1 MLAKRPA
8 QTTLIRRLHAGI
20 ATDPPG
26 DSMTSTSSLP
36 RRPRWRS
43 LALLALILAPL
54 LWPLER
60 LAEHYYRNEL
70 LSQNRQT
77 LDLYVANLL
86 GTLHRYETLPQIL
99 GDLPGLRATLA
110 NPQDSAAQ
118 NNANQL
124 LMNIS
129 QQTGAEVI
137 YLMAP
142 NGDTLAASNWDK
154 RDSFVGR
161 NFAFRPYFSNA
172 MAGNLGRFFG
182 LGTTSAKRGYFF
194 AAAVRE
200 GNTVIGVLVVKV
212 DLDLTETLWGKTPE
226 QLLVTDHN
234 GVVILTSNP
243 NWRFRATRP
252 LSEEEKQAIVAIQPY
267 PTRDPRPLQL
277 DDNGWLTQTQH
288 IDETGWSVS
297 ILAPKVLV
305 SRPVRTVVAIGGAT
319 LLVVMLLLGIM
330 MQRRRHYLDRIN
342 FEGKARRDL
351 EVRVVERTAD
361 LEGLNRRLRQEVLER
376 EHAQQ
381 ELFRAQDEL
390 VQAGKL
396 SALGTMS
403 ASISHE
409 LNQPLAAIR
418 SYAENAE
425 VLLDHQ
431 RTDDAR
437 GNLKLISE
445 LTGRMASIIAHLRAF
460 ARRDRHAPESVALQP
475 ALDDALALL
484 AKRRRAMDVEL
495 IRDLPDATL
504 WVQAG
509 ETRLRQVLGNLLAN
523 ALDALTEKGPP
534 RKLWISAEHNAEG
547 VNLYI
552 RDNGP
557 GFSREALE
565 HAREPFFTTK
575 TRTQG
580 LGLGLAICDTLM
592 RALGGELLFANHPEG
607 GALLTLRMRTG
618 ASGVSLQP
626 PEDLSA

>member
-1 MLAKRPA
+1 MI
-8 QTTLIRRLHAGI
+8 TTSKL
-20 ATDPPG
+20 PP
-26 DSMTSTSSLP
+26 
-36 RRPRWRS
+36 RPRWRS
-43 LALLALILAPL
+43 LALLAILLAPL
-54 LWPLER
+54 LWPLEH
-60 LAEHYYRNEL
+60 LAERYYRNEL
-70 LSQNRQT
+70 ISQNRQT

-99 GDLPGLRATLA
+99 SQLPALRAALA
-110 NPQDSAAQ
+110 APQDASTINAA
-118 NNANQL
+118 NL
-124 LMNIS
+124 LLQEICR
-129 QQTGAEVI
+129 QTGAEVM
-137 YLMAP
+137 YLMGP
-142 NGDTLAASNWDK
+142 DGTTLAASNWDK
-154 RDSFVGR
+154 RDSFLGR
-161 NFAFRPYFSNA
+161 NFAFRPYFNDA

-182 LGTTSAKRGYFF
+182 LGTTSGKRGYFF
-194 AAAVRE
+194 ASAVRNE
-200 GNTVIGVLVVKV
+200 NQVIGALVVKV
-212 DLDLTETLWGKTPE
+212 DLDHTETLWGKTPE
-226 QLLVTDHN
+226 QLLLTDHN

-243 NWRFRATRP
+243 EWRFRATRA

-267 PTRDPRPLQL
+267 PTRDPRPLL
-277 DDNGWLTQTQH
+277 LNEKAWLTQTQH
-288 IDETGWSVS
+288 IDETGWSVN
-297 ILAPKVLV
+297 ILAPRALID
-305 SRPVRTVVAIGGAT
+305 RPVRTVVAVGGAT

-330 MQRRRHYLDRIN
+330 IQRRRHYLDRIA
-342 FEGKARRDL
+342 FEAKARREL
-351 EVRVVERTAD
+351 EVRVIERTSD
-361 LEGLNRRLRQEVLER
+361 LEGLNSRLKQEVLER
-376 EHAQQ
+376 EQAQQ
-381 ELFRAQDEL
+381 ELVRAQDEL
-390 VQAGKL
+390 VQASKL

-425 VLLDHQ
+425 VLLDHG

-484 AKRRRAMDVEL
+484 AKRRRAMEVEL

-534 RKLWISAEHNAEG
+534 RKLWLSAEQTPEG
-547 VNLYI
+547 VNLFI

-557 GFSREALE
+557 GFSQEALA

-592 RALGGELLFANHPEG
+592 RALGGELLFANHPSG
-607 GALLTLRMRTG
+607 GALLTLRLRAG

>member
-1 MLAKRPA
+1 M
-8 QTTLIRRLHAGI
+8 TT
-20 ATDPPG
+20 
-26 DSMTSTSSLP
+26 SLP

-60 LAEHYYRNEL
+60 LAEHYYRSEL

-86 GTLHRYETLPQIL
+86 GTLHRYEVLPQIL
-99 GDLPGLRATLA
+99 GDLPGLRTMLA
-110 NPQDSAAQ
+110 NPQDKQ
-118 NNANQL
+118 TQEQANQL
-124 LMNIS
+124 LMNTAR
-129 QQTGAEVI
+129 QTGAEVI

-154 RDSFVGR
+154 QDSFVGR

-194 AAAVRE
+194 AAAVRD

-277 DDNGWLTQTQH
+277 DENGWLTQTQQ
-288 IDETGWSVS
+288 IDETGWSVN
-297 ILAPKVLV
+297 ILAPKILV

-342 FEGKARRDL
+342 FEAQARREL
-351 EVRVVERTAD
+351 EARVIERTSD

-534 RKLWISAEHNAEG
+534 RKLWISAEHSAEG
-547 VNLYI
+547 VNLFI

>member
-1 MLAKRPA
+1 M
-8 QTTLIRRLHAGI
+8 QTMITTSKL
-20 ATDPPG
+20 PP
-26 DSMTSTSSLP
+26 
-36 RRPRWRS
+36 RPRWRS
-43 LALLALILAPL
+43 LALLAILLAPL
-54 LWPLER
+54 LWPLEH
-60 LAEHYYRNEL
+60 LAERYYRNEL
-70 LSQNRQT
+70 ISQNRQT
-77 LDLYVANLL
+77 LDLFVANLL

-99 GDLPGLRATLA
+99 SQLPALRAALA
-110 NPQDSAAQ
+110 APQDARTINAA
-118 NNANQL
+118 NL
-124 LMNIS
+124 LLQEIS
-129 QQTGAEVI
+129 RQTGAEVM
-137 YLMAP
+137 YLMGP
-142 NGDTLAASNWDK
+142 DGTTLAASNWDK
-154 RDSFVGR
+154 RDSFLGR
-161 NFAFRPYFSNA
+161 NFAFRPYFNDA

-182 LGTTSAKRGYFF
+182 LGTTSGKRGYFF
-194 AAAVRE
+194 ASAVRNE
-200 GNTVIGVLVVKV
+200 NQVIGALVVKV
-212 DLDLTETLWGKTPE
+212 DLDHTETLWGKTPE
-226 QLLVTDHN
+226 QLLLTDHN

-243 NWRFRATRP
+243 DWRFRATRA
-252 LSEEEKQAIVAIQPY
+252 LSEEEKQAIIAIQPY
-267 PTRDPRPLQL
+267 PTRDPRPLL
-277 DDNGWLTQTQH
+277 LNEKAWLTQTHH
-288 IDETGWSVS
+288 IDETGWSVN
-297 ILAPKVLV
+297 ILAPRVLID
-305 SRPVRTVVAIGGAT
+305 RPVRTVVAVGGAT

-330 MQRRRHYLDRIN
+330 IQRRRHYLDRIA
-342 FEGKARRDL
+342 FEAKARREL
-351 EVRVVERTAD
+351 EVRVIERTSD
-361 LEGLNRRLRQEVLER
+361 LEGLNSRLKQEVLER
-376 EHAQQ
+376 EQAQQ
-381 ELFRAQDEL
+381 ELVRAQDEL
-390 VQAGKL
+390 VQASKL

-425 VLLDHQ
+425 VLLDHG

-484 AKRRRAMDVEL
+484 AKRRRAMEVEL

-509 ETRLRQVLGNLLAN
+509 ETRLRQVLGNVLAN

-534 RKLWISAEHNAEG
+534 RKLWLSAEQTPEG
-547 VNLYI
+547 VNLFI

-557 GFSREALE
+557 GFSQEALA

-592 RALGGELLFANHPEG
+592 RALGGELLFANHPGG
-607 GALLTLRMRTG
+607 GALLTLRLRAG

>member
-1 MLAKRPA
+1 MTMTPA
-8 QTTLIRRLHAGI
+8 L
-20 ATDPPG
+20 PP
-26 DSMTSTSSLP
+26 
-36 RRPRWRS
+36 RPRWRS
-43 LALLALILAPL
+43 LAILAICLAPL
-54 LWPLER
+54 LWPLEH
-60 LAEHYYRNEL
+60 LAERYYRNVL
-70 LSQNRQT
+70 ANQNRQT

-99 GDLPGLRATLA
+99 GNLPALRGALADPKDAATLEKA
-110 NPQDSAAQ
+110 NH
-118 NNANQL
+118 L
-124 LMNIS
+124 LSDITR
-129 QQTGAEVI
+129 QTGADVM
-137 YLMAP
+137 YLMDA
-142 NGDTLAASNWDK
+142 NGLTLAASNSEHK
-154 RDSFVGR
+154 DSFIGR
-161 NFAFRPYFSNA
+161 NFSFRPYFIDA
-172 MAGNLGRFFG
+172 LAGRTGRFFG

-194 AAAVRE
+194 AGPVSDGER
-200 GNTVIGVLVVKV
+200 VIGVLVVKV
-212 DLDLTETLWGKTPE
+212 DLDHTETLWGKTPE
-226 QLLVTDHN
+226 QLLLTDQS

-243 NWRFRATRP
+243 EWRFRATRD
-252 LSEEEKQAIVAIQPY
+252 LTDDEKKAIVSIQSY
-267 PTRDPRPLQL
+267 PTRDPRPLRI
-277 DDNGWLTQTQH
+277 DENAWLTQTQA
-288 IDETGWSVS
+288 IDETGWNVN
-297 ILAPKVLV
+297 ILAPRALLD
-305 SRPVRTVVAIGGAT
+305 RQVRTVVAIGGAA
-319 LLVVMLLLGIM
+319 LLVLMLLLGLM
-330 MQRRRHYLDRIN
+330 MQRRRHYLDRIA
-342 FEGKARRDL
+342 FEAKARREL
-351 EVRVVERTAD
+351 EMRVIERTSD
-361 LEGLNRRLRQEVLER
+361 LEGLNSRLRQEVLER
-376 EHAQQ
+376 EQAQQ
-381 ELFRAQDEL
+381 ELVQAQDEL
-390 VQAGKL
+390 VQTSKL
-396 SALGTMS
+396 TALGTMS

-431 RTDDAR
+431 RTEEAR

-484 AKRRRAMDVEL
+484 AKRRRAMEVEL

-534 RKLWISAEHNAEG
+534 RRLWISAEQTAQG

-557 GFSREALE
+557 GFSEEALAR
-565 HAREPFFTTK
+565 AREPFFTTK

-592 RALGGELLFANHPEG
+592 RALGGELLFANHPSG
-607 GALLTLRMRTG
+607 GAVLTLRLCAG
-618 ASGVSLQP
+618 ASGANLQP

>member
-1 MLAKRPA
+1 M
-8 QTTLIRRLHAGI
+8 TMNSTL
-20 ATDPPG
+20 PP
-26 DSMTSTSSLP
+26 
-36 RRPRWRS
+36 RPRWRS
-43 LALLALILAPL
+43 LALLALCLAPL
-54 LWPLER
+54 LWPLEH
-60 LAEHYYRNEL
+60 LAERYYRNEL
-70 LSQNRQT
+70 VSQNRQT

-99 GDLPGLRATLA
+99 SQLPDLPAVLKA
-110 NPQDSAAQ
+110 PQDNARQQTANHLLQ
-118 NNANQL
+118 NIAH
-124 LMNIS
+124 
-129 QQTGAEVI
+129 QTGAEVM
-137 YLMAP
+137 YLMNAE
-142 NGDTLAASNWDK
+142 GTTLAASNWDK
-154 RDSFVGR
+154 HDSFLGR
-161 NFAFRPYFSNA
+161 NFAFRPYFSEA

-194 AAAVRE
+194 ASAVRD
-200 GNTVIGVLVVKV
+200 GDKVIGVLVVKI
-212 DLDLTETLWGKTPE
+212 DLDHTENLWGKTPE
-226 QLLVTDHN
+226 QLLLTDHN
-234 GVVILTSNP
+234 GVVILTSRP
-243 NWRFRATRP
+243 EWRFRATRA
-252 LSEEEKQAIVAIQPY
+252 LSEVEKQAIIAIQPY

-277 DDNGWLTQTQH
+277 DEKAWLTQNQQ
-288 IDETGWSVS
+288 IAETGWSVN
-297 ILAPKVLV
+297 ILAPRALID
-305 SRPVRTVVAIGGAT
+305 RPVRTVVAIGGAA

-330 MQRRRHYLDRIN
+330 IQRRRHYLDRIA
-342 FEGKARRDL
+342 FEAKARREL
-351 EVRVVERTAD
+351 EIRVVERTSD
-361 LEGLNRRLRQEVLER
+361 LEGLNSRLRQEVLER
-376 EHAQQ
+376 EQAQQ
-381 ELFRAQDEL
+381 ELVRAQDEL
-390 VQAGKL
+390 VQASKL

-425 VLLDHQ
+425 ILLDHS

-437 GNLKLISE
+437 GNLKQIGE

-484 AKRRRAMDVEL
+484 AKRRRAMEVEL

-534 RKLWISAEHNAEG
+534 RRVWISAEQTPEG
-547 VNLYI
+547 VNLFI

-557 GFSREALE
+557 GFTQDALAR
-565 HAREPFFTTK
+565 AREPFFTTK

-592 RALGGELLFANHPEG
+592 RALGGELLFDNHPTG
-607 GALLTLRMRTG
+607 GALLTLRLRDG
-618 ASGVSLQP
+618 ASGVNLQP

>member
-1 MLAKRPA
+1 ML
-8 QTTLIRRLHAGI
+8 
-20 ATDPPG
+20 
-26 DSMTSTSSLP
+26 MNSTLP

-43 LALLALILAPL
+43 LALLALCLAPL
-54 LWPLER
+54 LWPLEH
-60 LAEHYYRNEL
+60 LAERYYRSEL
-70 LSQNRQT
+70 AGQNRQT

-86 GTLHRYETLPQIL
+86 GTLHRYEVLPQIL
-99 GDLPGLRATLA
+99 ADLPALRAAL
-110 NPQDSAAQ
+110 SAPDDGVTQ
-118 NNANQL
+118 GNANRL
-124 LMNIS
+124 LKNIS
-129 QQTGAEVI
+129 TQTGAEVM
-137 YLMAP
+137 YLMDVS
-142 NGDTLAASNWDK
+142 GKTLAASNWDK
-154 RDSFVGR
+154 HDSFVGR
-161 NFAFRPYFSNA
+161 NFAFRPYYIEA
-172 MAGNLGRFFG
+172 MAGRLGRFFG

-194 AAAVRE
+194 AAAVRDRE
-200 GNTVIGVLVVKV
+200 KVIGVLVVKV
-212 DLDLTETLWGKTPE
+212 DLDHTESLWGKTPE

-234 GVVILTSNP
+234 GVVILTSRQD
-243 NWRFRATRP
+243 WRFRATRP
-252 LSEEEKQAIVAIQPY
+252 LSDDESKAISAVQPY
-267 PTRDPRPLQL
+267 PTRDPKPLNL
-277 DDNGWLTQTQH
+277 DTNAWLTQTQT

-297 ILAPKVLV
+297 ILAPRTLID
-305 SRPVRTVVAIGGAT
+305 RPVRTVIAIGGAA
-319 LLVVMLLLGIM
+319 LLVLMLLLGLM
-330 MQRRRHYLDRIN
+330 MQRRRHYLDRIA
-342 FEGKARRDL
+342 FEAKARHEL
-351 EVRVVERTAD
+351 EGRVAERTSD

-376 EHAQQ
+376 EQAQQ
-381 ELFRAQDEL
+381 ELVRAQDDL

-425 VLLDHQ
+425 ILLDHQ

-484 AKRRRAMDVEL
+484 AKRRRSMEVEL
-495 IRDLPDATL
+495 IRDLPAATL
-504 WVQAG
+504 WVEAG

-534 RKLWISAEHNAEG
+534 RKLWLSAQATETG

-557 GFSREALE
+557 GFCMEALGR
-565 HAREPFFTTK
+565 AGEPFYTTK

-592 RALGGELLFANHPEG
+592 RAFGGELSFANHKEG
-607 GALLTLRMRTG
+607 GALITLKLRAG
-618 ASGVSLQP
+618 APGVSLQP
-626 PEDLSA
+626 SEDRSV

>member
-1 MLAKRPA
+1 MI
-8 QTTLIRRLHAGI
+8 TTSKL
-20 ATDPPG
+20 PP
-26 DSMTSTSSLP
+26 
-36 RRPRWRS
+36 RPRWRS
-43 LALLALILAPL
+43 LALLAILLAPL
-54 LWPLER
+54 LWPLEH
-60 LAEHYYRNEL
+60 LAERYYRNEL
-70 LSQNRQT
+70 VSQNRQT

-99 GDLPGLRATLA
+99 SQLPALRAALA
-110 NPQDSAAQ
+110 SPHDAQ
-118 NNANQL
+118 ALSTANQL
-124 LMNIS
+124 LQEIS
-129 QQTGAEVI
+129 HQTGAEVM
-137 YLMAP
+137 YLMSSD
-142 NGDTLAASNWDK
+142 GTTLAASNWDK

-161 NFAFRPYFSNA
+161 NFAFRPYFNDA

-194 AAAVRE
+194 ASAVRNE
-200 GNTVIGVLVVKV
+200 NQVIGALVVKV
-212 DLDLTETLWGKTPE
+212 DLDHTENLWGKTPE
-226 QLLVTDHN
+226 QLLLTDHN

-243 NWRFRATRP
+243 DWRFRATRA
-252 LSEEEKQAIVAIQPY
+252 LSDEEKQAIIAIQPY
-267 PTRDPRPLQL
+267 PTRDPRPLVL
-277 DDNGWLTQTQH
+277 NEKDWLTQTQH
-288 IDETGWSVS
+288 IDETGWSVN
-297 ILAPKVLV
+297 ILAPRVLID
-305 SRPVRTVVAIGGAT
+305 RPVRTVVAVGGAT

-330 MQRRRHYLDRIN
+330 IQRRRHYLDRIA
-342 FEGKARRDL
+342 FEAQARREL
-351 EVRVVERTAD
+351 EARVIERTSD
-361 LEGLNRRLRQEVLER
+361 LEGLNSRLKQEVLER
-376 EHAQQ
+376 EQAQQ
-381 ELFRAQDEL
+381 ELVRAQDEL
-390 VQAGKL
+390 VQASKL

-425 VLLDHQ
+425 VLLDHA

-437 GNLKLISE
+437 SNLKLINE

-484 AKRRRAMDVEL
+484 AKRRRAMEVEL

-509 ETRLRQVLGNLLAN
+509 ETRLRQVLGNVLAN

-534 RKLWISAEHNAEG
+534 RKLWLSAEQTPEG
-547 VNLYI
+547 VNLFI

-557 GFSREALE
+557 GFSLEALA

-592 RALGGELLFANHPEG
+592 RALGGELLFANHPSG
-607 GALLTLRMRTG
+607 GAVLTLRLRAG
-618 ASGVSLQP
+618 ASGVNLQP

>member
-1 MLAKRPA
+1 MTTT
-8 QTTLIRRLHAGI
+8 TTLPH
-20 ATDPPG
+20 
-26 DSMTSTSSLP
+26 
-36 RRPRWRS
+36 RPRWRS
-43 LALLALILAPL
+43 LALLALCLAPL
-54 LWPLER
+54 LWPLEH
-60 LAEHYYRNEL
+60 LAERYYRNEL
-70 LSQNRQT
+70 VSQNRQT

-99 GDLPGLRATLA
+99 SQLPDLPAVLKAPGDSERQIAA
-110 NPQDSAAQ
+110 NH
-118 NNANQL
+118 L
-124 LMNIS
+124 LQTIAR
-129 QQTGAEVI
+129 QTGAEVM
-137 YLMAP
+137 YLMSAD
-142 NGDTLAASNWDK
+142 GTTVAASNWDK

-161 NFAFRPYFSNA
+161 NFAFRPYFSEA
-172 MAGNLGRFFG
+172 MEGKLGRFFG

-194 AAAVRE
+194 ASAVRD
-200 GNTVIGVLVVKV
+200 GNTVIGVLVVKI
-212 DLDLTETLWGKTPE
+212 DLDHTETLWGKTPE
-226 QLLVTDHN
+226 QLLLTDHN
-234 GVVILTSNP
+234 GVVILTSRAE
-243 NWRFRATRP
+243 WRFRATRA
-252 LSEEEKQAIVAIQPY
+252 LSDTEEKAIVAVQPY
-267 PTRDPRPLQL
+267 PTRDPRPLQI
-277 DDNGWLTQTQH
+277 DEKAWLTQSQE
-288 IDETGWSVS
+288 IAETGWSVN
-297 ILAPKVLV
+297 ILAPRALID
-305 SRPVRTVVAIGGAT
+305 RPVRTVVAVGGAA
-319 LLVVMLLLGIM
+319 LLVLMLLLGIM
-330 MQRRRHYLDRIN
+330 IQRRRHYLDRIA
-342 FEGKARRDL
+342 FEAKARREL
-351 EVRVVERTAD
+351 ENRVVERTSD
-361 LEGLNRRLRQEVLER
+361 LEGLNSRLKQEVLER
-376 EHAQQ
+376 EQAQQ
-381 ELFRAQDEL
+381 ELVRAQDEL
-390 VQAGKL
+390 VQASKL

-425 VLLDHQ
+425 ILLDHA

-437 GNLKLISE
+437 GNLKLIGE

-484 AKRRRAMDVEL
+484 AKRRRSMEVEL

-534 RKLWISAEHNAEG
+534 RRIWISAEQTAAG
-547 VNLYI
+547 VNLFI

-557 GFSREALE
+557 GFTQEALA

-592 RALGGELLFANHPEG
+592 RALGGELLFANHPTG
-607 GALLTLRMRTG
+607 GALLTLRLRDG
-618 ASGVSLQP
+618 ASGVNLQP

>member
-1 MLAKRPA
+1 
-8 QTTLIRRLHAGI
+8 
-20 ATDPPG
+20 
-26 DSMTSTSSLP
+26 MTKTSSLP
-36 RRPRWRS
+36 PRPRWRS
-43 LALLALILAPL
+43 LALLAICLAPL
-54 LWPLER
+54 LWPLEH
-60 LAEHYYRNEL
+60 LAERYYRGVL
-70 LSQNRQT
+70 ASQNRQT

-99 GDLPGLRATLA
+99 GDLPALRAALETPGDRATLE
-110 NPQDSAAQ
+110 
-118 NNANQL
+118 NANHL
-124 LMNIS
+124 LSDITS
-129 QQTGAEVI
+129 QTGADVM
-137 YLMAP
+137 YLMDA
-142 NGDTLAASNWDK
+142 NGLTLAASNADQ

-161 NFAFRPYFSNA
+161 NFSFRPYFIDA
-172 MAGNLGRFFG
+172 RAGRTGRFFG
-182 LGTTSAKRGYFF
+182 LGTTSVKRGYFF
-194 AAAVRE
+194 AGPVRD
-200 GNTVIGVLVVKV
+200 GDRVIGVLVVKV
-212 DLDLTETLWGKTPE
+212 DLDHTETLWGKTPE
-226 QLLVTDHN
+226 QLLLTDQN

-243 NWRFRATRP
+243 EWRFRATRD
-252 LSEEEKQAIVAIQPY
+252 LTDDEKRAITAIQPY
-267 PTRDPRPLQL
+267 PTRDPRPLKI
-277 DDNGWLTQTQH
+277 DEHAWLAQSQP
-288 IDETGWSVS
+288 IDETGWNVN
-297 ILAPKVLV
+297 ILAPKALV
-305 SRPVRTVVAIGGAT
+305 DRPVRTVVAIGGAA
-319 LLVVMLLLGIM
+319 LLVLMLLLGLM
-330 MQRRRHYLDRIN
+330 MQRRRHYLDRIA
-342 FEGKARRDL
+342 FEAKARREL
-351 EVRVVERTAD
+351 EMRVIERTSD
-361 LEGLNRRLRQEVLER
+361 LEGLNSRLRQEVLER
-376 EHAQQ
+376 EQAQQ
-381 ELFRAQDEL
+381 ELVRAQDEL
-390 VQAGKL
+390 VQTGKL

-431 RTDDAR
+431 RTEDAR

-484 AKRRRAMDVEL
+484 AKRRRAMEVEL
-495 IRDLPDATL
+495 IRDVPDATL

-534 RKLWISAEHNAEG
+534 RKLWISAEQTREG

-557 GFSREALE
+557 GFSQEALE
-565 HAREPFFTTK
+565 RAREPFFTTK

-592 RALGGELLFANHPEG
+592 RALGGELLFANHASG
-607 GALLTLRMRTG
+607 GALLTLRLRAG
-618 ASGVSLQP
+618 ASGANLQP

>member
-1 MLAKRPA
+1 MTMTPA
-8 QTTLIRRLHAGI
+8 L
-20 ATDPPG
+20 PP
-26 DSMTSTSSLP
+26 
-36 RRPRWRS
+36 RPRWRS
-43 LALLALILAPL
+43 LALLAICLAPL
-54 LWPLER
+54 LWPLEH
-60 LAEHYYRNEL
+60 LAERYYRNVL
-70 LSQNRQT
+70 ANQNRQT

-99 GDLPGLRATLA
+99 GNLPALRGALADPKDAATLEKA
-110 NPQDSAAQ
+110 NH
-118 NNANQL
+118 L
-124 LMNIS
+124 LSDITR
-129 QQTGAEVI
+129 QTGADVM
-137 YLMAP
+137 YLMDA
-142 NGDTLAASNWDK
+142 NGLTLAASNSEHK
-154 RDSFVGR
+154 DSFIGR
-161 NFAFRPYFSNA
+161 NFSFRPYFIDA
-172 MAGNLGRFFG
+172 LAGRTGRFFG

-194 AAAVRE
+194 AGPVSDGER
-200 GNTVIGVLVVKV
+200 VIGVLVVKV
-212 DLDLTETLWGKTPE
+212 DLDHTETLWGKTPE
-226 QLLVTDHN
+226 QLLLTDQS

-243 NWRFRATRP
+243 EWRFRATRD
-252 LSEEEKQAIVAIQPY
+252 LNDDEKKAIVSIQSY
-267 PTRDPRPLQL
+267 PTRDPRPLRI
-277 DDNGWLTQTQH
+277 DENAWLTQTQA
-288 IDETGWSVS
+288 IDETGWNVN
-297 ILAPKVLV
+297 ILAPRALLD
-305 SRPVRTVVAIGGAT
+305 RQVRTVVAIGGAA
-319 LLVVMLLLGIM
+319 LLVLMLLLGLM
-330 MQRRRHYLDRIN
+330 MQRRRHYLDRIA
-342 FEGKARRDL
+342 FEAKARREL
-351 EVRVVERTAD
+351 EMRVIERTSD
-361 LEGLNRRLRQEVLER
+361 LEGLNSRLRQEVLER
-376 EHAQQ
+376 EQAQQ
-381 ELFRAQDEL
+381 ELVQAQDEL
-390 VQAGKL
+390 VQTSKL
-396 SALGTMS
+396 TALGTMS

-431 RTDDAR
+431 RTEEAR

-484 AKRRRAMDVEL
+484 AKRRRAMEVEL

-534 RKLWISAEHNAEG
+534 RRLWISAEQTAQG

-557 GFSREALE
+557 GFSEEALAR
-565 HAREPFFTTK
+565 AREPFFTTK

-592 RALGGELLFANHPEG
+592 RALGGELLFANHPSG
-607 GALLTLRMRTG
+607 GAVLTLRLCAG
-618 ASGVSLQP
+618 ASGANLQP

>member
-1 MLAKRPA
+1 
-8 QTTLIRRLHAGI
+8 
-20 ATDPPG
+20 
-26 DSMTSTSSLP
+26 MTSDVP
-36 RRPRWRS
+36 HRPRWRS
-43 LALLALILAPL
+43 LALVALCLAPL
-54 LWPLER
+54 LWPLEH
-60 LAEHYYRNEL
+60 LAERYYRGVLTN
-70 LSQNRQT
+70 QNRQT

-99 GDLPGLRATLA
+99 GDLPALRAALA
-110 NPQDSAAQ
+110 APGDKPTQE
-118 NNANQL
+118 NANRL
-124 LMNIS
+124 LRDITL
-129 QQTGAEVI
+129 QTGADVM
-137 YLMAP
+137 YLMDSD
-142 NGDTLAASNWDK
+142 GLTLAASNWDQ
-154 RDSFVGR
+154 RDTFVGR
-161 NFAFRPYFSNA
+161 NFSFRPYFFDA
-172 MAGNLGRFFG
+172 LAGKLGRFFG
-182 LGTTSAKRGYFF
+182 LGTTSVKRGYFF
-194 AAAVRE
+194 AAPVRE
-200 GNTVIGVLVVKV
+200 DDRVMGVLVVKV
-212 DLDLTETLWGKTPE
+212 DLDHTETLWGKTPE
-226 QLLVTDHN
+226 HLLLTDQN

-243 NWRFRATRP
+243 EWRFRATRD
-252 LSEEEKQAIVAIQPY
+252 LTEAEKKAIIAIQPY
-267 PTRDPRPLQL
+267 PTRDPRPLRL
-277 DDNGWLTQTQH
+277 DEKAWLTQSQA
-288 IDETGWSVS
+288 IEETSWNVS
-297 ILAPKVLV
+297 ILAPRALV
-305 SRPVRTVVAIGGAT
+305 DRQVRTVVAIGGAA
-319 LLVVMLLLGIM
+319 LLVLMLLLSLI
-330 MQRRRHYLDRIN
+330 MQRRRHYLDRIA
-342 FEGKARRDL
+342 FEAKARREL
-351 EVRVVERTAD
+351 EMRVVERTSD
-361 LEGLNRRLRQEVLER
+361 LEGLNSRLRQEVLER
-376 EHAQQ
+376 EQAQQ
-381 ELFRAQDEL
+381 ELVRAQDEL

-431 RTDDAR
+431 RIDDAR

-484 AKRRRAMDVEL
+484 AKRRRAMEVEL

-509 ETRLRQVLGNLLAN
+509 ETRLRQVLGNVLAN

-534 RKLWISAEHNAEG
+534 RKLWISAEQTSEG

-557 GFSREALE
+557 GFSQEALAR
-565 HAREPFFTTK
+565 AREPFFTTK

-592 RALGGELLFANHPEG
+592 RALDGELLFANHASG
-607 GALLTLRMRTG
+607 GALLTLRMRAG
-618 ASGVSLQP
+618 ASGANLQP